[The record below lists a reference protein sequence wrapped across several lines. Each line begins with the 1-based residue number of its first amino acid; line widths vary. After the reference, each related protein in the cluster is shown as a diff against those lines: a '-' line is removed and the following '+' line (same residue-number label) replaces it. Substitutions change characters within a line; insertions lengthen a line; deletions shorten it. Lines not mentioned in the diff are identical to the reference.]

1 MADIKNL
8 SLDVKGTLSMF
19 DPDSPTSIIKVVYQG
34 TSPQF
39 ANYYTKT
46 GKPRMVRAYSSPV
59 NPGTPAQLA
68 RQEAM
73 RQAVINWHSA
83 TSEER
88 ALAKTLAESR
98 QITLYMAY
106 ISLQL
111 KSLNPVLGT
120 IWDGGATTWDSGS
133 TLWDI

>member
-1 MADIKNL
+1 MADIKDI

-19 DPDSPTSIIKVVYQG
+19 DPDSPTSIIKVVYQA
-34 TSPQF
+34 TSEQF
-39 ANYYTKT
+39 ANYHTKT
-46 GKPRMVRAYSSPV
+46 GKPRMVRAYVAVV

-73 RQAVINWHSA
+73 RQAVANWHTA

-88 ALAKTLAESR
+88 DLAKTLAESR
-98 QITLYMAY
+98 NITLYMAY

-120 IWDGGATTWDSGS
+120 IWDGGATTWDSGT

>member
-34 TSPQF
+34 TSNQF
-39 ANYYTKT
+39 ANYFTKT
-46 GKPRMVRAYSSPV
+46 GAPRMVRAYVPV
-59 NPGTPAQLA
+59 TNPGTPGQLA

-73 RQAVINWHSA
+73 RQAVANWHTAS
-83 TSEER
+83 TSDREMARE
-88 ALAKTLAESR
+88 LAESR
-98 QITLYMAY
+98 QITLYMAF

-120 IWDGGATTWDSGS
+120 IWDGGSTTWDGGT

>member
-1 MADIKNL
+1 MADIKDI
-8 SLDVKGTLSMF
+8 SLDVRGTLSMF
-19 DPDSPTSIIKVVYQG
+19 DPDSPTSIIKVVYQA
-34 TSPQF
+34 TSEQF
-39 ANYYTKT
+39 ANYHTKT
-46 GKPRMVRAYSSPV
+46 GKPRMVRAYIAVV

-73 RQAVINWHSA
+73 RQAVANWHAA

-88 ALAKTLAESR
+88 AVAKSLAESR
-98 QITLYMAY
+98 NITLYMAY

-120 IWDGGATTWDSGS
+120 IWDGGSTTWDSGS

>member
-1 MADIKNL
+1 MADLKDI

-39 ANYYTKT
+39 ANYFTKS
-46 GKPRMVRAYSSPV
+46 GQPRMVRAYAAVV

-73 RQAVINWHSA
+73 RVAVANWHAA
-83 TSEER
+83 TAEER
-88 ALAKTLAESR
+88 EIARETAINR

-120 IWDGGATTWDSGS
+120 VWDGGSTSWDSGT
-133 TLWDI
+133 TLWDV